1 MVKMDRGRELMEE
14 KSTIAAVAALEP
26 SVSLDVPGDNS
37 TPFVPSASEGNQ
49 QQHQNRPY
57 L

>member
-1 MVKMDRGRELMEE
+1 VVKMDRGRELMEE